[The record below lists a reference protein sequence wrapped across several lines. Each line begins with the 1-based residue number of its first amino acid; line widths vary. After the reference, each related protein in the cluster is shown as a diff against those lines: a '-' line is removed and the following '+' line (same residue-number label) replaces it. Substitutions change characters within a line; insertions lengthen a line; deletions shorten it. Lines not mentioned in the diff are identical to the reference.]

1 VTAGVVSAVGR
12 SFPTRAGS
20 VSRVIENVIQT
31 DAALHPGNSGGA
43 LVDGRGRVV
52 GINTAVAGA
61 GIGQGLGLAVPINAA
76 TRRIVGAL
84 MSEGRVRRAFLGI
97 AGGPRPLPPRVA
109 AESGREQAIEVVEV
123 VAGSP
128 ADRAGLRGADIVL
141 AVDGEPVRGMD
152 DLQRLMDG
160 GAIGRRLALTVSR
173 DGQTVTVT
181 VTPTELST

>member
-1 VTAGVVSAVGR
+1 V
-12 SFPTRAGS
+12 
-20 VSRVIENVIQT
+20 
-31 DAALHPGNSGGA
+31 
-43 LVDGRGRVV
+43 VDGRGRVV

-61 GIGQGLGLAVPINAA
+61 GIGQGLGLAVPINEA

-84 MSEGRVRRAFLGI
+84 MSDGRVRRAFLGI

-109 AESGREQAIEVVEV
+109 VESGREQAIEVVEV

-152 DLQRLMDG
+152 DLQRLMDA

-173 DGQTVTVT
+173 DGQTVTVN